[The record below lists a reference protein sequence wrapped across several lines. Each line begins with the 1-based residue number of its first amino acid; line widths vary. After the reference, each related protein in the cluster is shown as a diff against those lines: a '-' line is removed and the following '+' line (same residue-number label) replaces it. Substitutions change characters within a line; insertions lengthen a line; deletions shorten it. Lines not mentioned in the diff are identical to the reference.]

1 MENLKIFFPEI
12 FSTRKNEKFW
22 NWKFNYSGVRASKN
36 LKPGSWDSLQWAL
49 HIMYRRQGV
58 VTIEKMA
65 KKLKKENCQVA
76 KMVYDVI
83 G

>member
-1 MENLKIFFPEI
+1 M
-12 FSTRKNEKFW
+12 KNFGH
-22 NWKFNYSGVRASKN
+22 WKFDYSGVRASKN

-49 HIMYRRQGV
+49 HKMHRRQGA

-65 KKLKKENCQVA
+65 KKIKKENCQFA